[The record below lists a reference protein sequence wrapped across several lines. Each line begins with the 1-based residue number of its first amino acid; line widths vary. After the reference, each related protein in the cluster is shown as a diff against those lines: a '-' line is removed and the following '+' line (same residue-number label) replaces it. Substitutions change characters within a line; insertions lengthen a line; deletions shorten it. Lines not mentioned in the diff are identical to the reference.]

1 MIPVGIILA
10 SESLLTE
17 TNGRAFLD
25 DGHHQGRGHAP
36 GRPRARGLARKSR
49 WLGRAHDRHTRRRP
63 AALQER
69 PVRPLQIQRGAADPS
84 SEPRGGALRRG
95 RRATGPRAA
104 PWRAPRAELVPPL
117 ARLGALEPHARWLPL
132 RGGRDRGGRQG
143 GTGAGPAAAVA
154 ARMARRHCHLVPQGN
169 RGRALSEGNGPRPIR
184 ARSVRRH
191 ARLPSR
197 APPPPGSQGRGTG
210 APRLSGIAP
219 MNLQLQAT
227 RVAMRAL
234 ERTAPSLGAALA
246 ERLFFTPPRTSLT
259 PPVREVLATGRPF
272 RVCVEDGRVAAWA
285 WGHGPAVALVHGWGG
300 RGGRLAAAFVAPLVA
315 SGFSVITFDAPGHGA
330 SDGRLSSMPQVAR
343 ALQAVADAAGSL
355 FGIVAHSMGG
365 SASALAMT
373 QGLQVER
380 AVFLAPAADP
390 ARFAE
395 AFARLLAVGPA
406 ALAAMRQ
413 RSEARLRFRWSD
425 LNVPRLAAKLTT
437 PLLVVHDR

>member
-1 MIPVGIILA
+1 
-10 SESLLTE
+10 
-17 TNGRAFLD
+17 
-25 DGHHQGRGHAP
+25 
-36 GRPRARGLARKSR
+36 
-49 WLGRAHDRHTRRRP
+49 
-63 AALQER
+63 
-69 PVRPLQIQRGAADPS
+69 
-84 SEPRGGALRRG
+84 
-95 RRATGPRAA
+95 
-104 PWRAPRAELVPPL
+104 
-117 ARLGALEPHARWLPL
+117 
-132 RGGRDRGGRQG
+132 
-143 GTGAGPAAAVA
+143 
-154 ARMARRHCHLVPQGN
+154 
-169 RGRALSEGNGPRPIR
+169 
-184 ARSVRRH
+184 
-191 ARLPSR
+191 
-197 APPPPGSQGRGTG
+197 
-210 APRLSGIAP
+210 

-259 PPVREVLATGRPF
+259 PPVRELLATGRPF

-315 SGFSVITFDAPGHGA
+315 SGFSVIAFDAPGHGA

-437 PLLVVHDR
+437 PLLVVHDRDDPTVPWEEGAAIAAAWPGAELVTTNGLGHRDIVRARDIVARAVDFLRLSEVAARSTPPCAVNDEGAWVDRDLFERDERRRRLFGISDT